1 MRGKFPLFLHA
12 LLFAAPYLS
21 GKNTTVQITIKVLL
35 MDAKFISKQQYSSD
49 LWPSKDKR
57 KLYRVAQ
64 KKVYAFDF
72 VQRKNYKCYI
82 AEINV
87 AVFIKV

>member
-1 MRGKFPLFLHA
+1 MLKQSNFERNAKKMLGFEHFSLQIRDIEKNC
-12 LLFAAPYLS
+12 LLSTF
-21 GKNTTVQITIKVLL
+21 KRLL
-35 MDAKFISKQQYSSD
+35 
-49 LWPSKDKR
+49 R
-57 KLYRVAQ
+57 NYRVAQ